1 MSAMDDLCFCM
12 SHGSGLNRPR
22 GVKGRE
28 GMAVPCI
35 IIVRSF
41 DCNVYISDGNLR
53 PNLKILVTEC
63 PSNRRR
69 RRAWPHFVFASVE

>member
-12 SHGSGLNRPR
+12 SHGSRLNRPR

-28 GMAVPCI
+28 GMVVPCI
-35 IIVRSF
+35 ISVRSF

-53 PNLKILVTEC
+53 PNLKF
-63 PSNRRR
+63 S
-69 RRAWPHFVFASVE
+69 